1 MDINRFFKLSR
12 RKTTIRT
19 ELTAG
24 VTTFFTLAYI
34 LAVNPAVLAGA
45 GMDAGAVF
53 TATALSSALA
63 TLVMALSAN
72 LPFALTPGVG
82 INLFIANTV
91 VLNMG
96 HSWQFALTAVFVEGL
111 IFIFMTFFNIRE
123 AIVYGIPAS
132 LKNAISVGLGL
143 FIATIA
149 LKNAGLIASGASELL
164 ILGDITSPQ
173 ALLLFTGL
181 ILTGSL
187 LAFKVRGA
195 LLMGIIALTLLGV
208 PLGITHYATGNW
220 LPPSLGPTFWCF
232 EFGEMFSLDFLMVL
246 FTLLTVDIFDT
257 VGTLIGCAV
266 KAGMVHADGT
276 ISNCKE
282 ALFADAFGTTAG
294 AIFGT
299 STISASIES
308 SAGITEGGRTGL
320 TALCTAVLLGL
331 SLFLAPLF
339 LSIPLVASAPA
350 LLMVGLSLFSSVQG
364 INFNNPIEGIP
375 AFLCILFMTFSS
387 SVANGVMMGV
397 VAHVGLYLVLGR
409 FREIPLSMWII
420 SLVFAIKVML

>member
-72 LPFALTPGVG
+72 LPFALTPGIG

-111 IFIFMTFFNIRE
+111 LFISMTFFNIRE

-208 PLGITHYATGNW
+208 PLGITHYATGSW
-220 LPPSLGPTFWCF
+220 FPPSLGPTFWCF

-397 VAHVGLYLVLGR
+397 MAHVGLYLVLGR
-409 FREIPLSMWII
+409 FREIPLPMWII